1 MSPIDPIE
9 RVARLRE
16 ADRRRERQQQKPG
29 RLPPG
34 QVLTE
39 KFPVLHYGDIPH
51 IDLASWTFEVWG
63 LVEEPLRLDWEAFN
77 KLPQTTVTADIHC
90 VTRWSK
96 FDTTW
101 TGVAGKDILDL
112 IKVRPEAT
120 HVMVHAYGGYT
131 TNLPIEAL
139 RDDDVVFATL
149 YEGQPIPREHG
160 WPMRL
165 VVPKRY
171 FWKSAKWCRGL
182 EFMSQNK
189 RGFWEMYGYHNDG
202 DPWREERFG

>member
-1 MSPIDPIE
+1 MSILDPIR
-9 RVARLRE
+9 RVQRLRE
-16 ADRRRERQQQKPG
+16 ADRRRETWDQGIG

-34 QVLTE
+34 QVLTQ
-39 KFPVLHYGDIPH
+39 KFPVLHYGHIPH
-51 IDLASWTFEVWG
+51 INLSDWSFEAWG
-63 LVEEPLRLDWEAFN
+63 LVKQPINLDWEAFN
-77 KLPQTTVTADIHC
+77 TLPQTTVTADVHC

-101 TGVAGKDILDL
+101 TGVAGKDILNL
-112 IKVRPEAT
+112 IEPRPEAT

-131 TNLPIEAL
+131 ANLPIGAL
-139 RDDDVVFATL
+139 RDEDVVFATCYDGRPL
-149 YEGQPIPREHG
+149 PREHG

-182 EFMSQNK
+182 EFMPRDR
-189 RGFWEMYGYHNDG
+189 RGFWEIYGYHNDG
-202 DPWREERFG
+202 DPWKEERLG

>member
-1 MSPIDPIE
+1 MSIFDAMR
-9 RVARLRE
+9 RVERLRE
-16 ADRRRERQQQKPG
+16 ADHRRQERNLGTG

-39 KFPVLHYGDIPH
+39 KFPVLHYGGIPR
-51 IDLASWTFEVWG
+51 IDLADWTFEVWG
-63 LVEEPLRLDWEAFN
+63 SVEEPLVLDWDAFN
-77 KLPQTTVTADIHC
+77 ALSQTTITADIHC

-101 TGVAGKDILDL
+101 TGVAGKDILQL
-112 IKVRPEAT
+112 VKIKPEAS

-139 RDDDVVFATL
+139 LDEDVVFAIL
-149 YEGQPIPREHG
+149 YDGKPLSPEHG

-165 VVPKRY
+165 VVPRRY

-182 EFMSQNK
+182 EFMPHDR

-202 DPWREERFG
+202 DPWKEERFG

>member
-1 MSPIDPIE
+1 MSVFDAIR
-9 RVARLRE
+9 RVERLRE
-16 ADRRRERQQQKPG
+16 ADRRRSSQNQGMG

-34 QVLTE
+34 QVLTQ
-39 KFPVLHYGDIPH
+39 KFPVLHYGGIPK
-51 IDLASWTFEVWG
+51 IEVGKWTFDVWG
-63 LVEEPLRLDWEAFN
+63 LVEETVTLDWETFN
-77 KLPQTTVTADIHC
+77 ALPQTTVTADIHC

-101 TGVAGKDILDL
+101 TGVAGKDILQL
-112 IKVRPEAT
+112 INIKPEAS

-139 RDDDVVFATL
+139 LDDDVVFATL
-149 YEGQPIPREHG
+149 YGGEPLSPEHG

-165 VVPKRY
+165 VVPRRY

-182 EFMSQNK
+182 EFMPHDQ
-189 RGFWEMYGYHNDG
+189 RGFWETYGYHNDG
-202 DPWREERFG
+202 DPWEEERFG

>member
-1 MSPIDPIE
+1 MPILDPIR
-9 RVARLRE
+9 RVQRLRE
-16 ADRRRERQQQKPG
+16 ADHRRQTEDRGIG

-34 QVLTE
+34 QVLTQ

-51 IDLASWTFEVWG
+51 INLSDWKFEMWG
-63 LVEEPLRLDWEAFN
+63 LVKQRISLDWEAFSA
-77 KLPQTTVTADIHC
+77 LPQTTVTADVHC

-112 IKVRPEAT
+112 VETEAEAT

-139 RDDDVVFATL
+139 RDEDVVFATL
-149 YEGQPIPREHG
+149 YEGMPLPREHG

-182 EFMSQNK
+182 EFMSHDR

-202 DPWREERFG
+202 DPWKEERFG